1 MLEQKATFYF
11 TMVVFF
17 IMKIHC
23 YGTVLERGHN
33 NDPDPKNEF
42 LGPNYLV
49 RISTNSFRE

>member
-1 MLEQKATFYF
+1 MFPREEDF
-11 TMVVFF
+11 
-17 IMKIHC
+17 
-23 YGTVLERGHN
+23 HN